1 MLPRL
6 LLLASAVFAAS
17 AAAQRPS
24 FTIDAALSAPFPSG
38 LTAAPAGSRLAWIFD
53 AEGSRNIW
61 VAEPSAN
68 GSFASR
74 QLTRFTGDFGVEI
87 QAPVWSFDG
96 QTVVFVRGGEPN
108 PRDLPLGS
116 TAAQIWAISLG

>member
-1 MLPRL
+1 MLSRYLIVATAL
-6 LLLASAVFAAS
+6 LAAS
-17 AAAQRPS
+17 AQSQQPS

-38 LTAAPAGSRLAWIFD
+38 LTAAPAGERFAWIFD

-74 QLTRFTGDFGVEI
+74 QLTRFTGDLGVEI
-87 QAPVWSFDG
+87 EAPVWSFDG
-96 QTVVFVRGGEPN
+96 QTIVFVRGGEPN

-116 TAAQIWAISLG
+116 TAA